1 MLAAAVSSPSLHPVA
16 ATRSAHRAGAAIRQA
31 GGEKTVTGE
40 ADAKLRAL
48 MVLAQSGDR
57 TAYRSVLDISRAQL
71 AAYFRYR
78 LREDP
83 ASADDLIQET
93 LIAIHTKRAS
103 YDARHPFMPWLY
115 AIARYKLIDHYRR
128 HRVRRTEPEEAAG
141 DIADETDHTRA
152 AMARLDLETLLAR
165 LPAGQAEAIRRTKLD
180 GHSISETA
188 AAMNISESL
197 VKVNVHRGL
206 KAAAS
211 LVGLKQVD
219 RP

>member
-1 MLAAAVSSPSLHPVA
+1 MS
-16 ATRSAHRAGAAIRQA
+16 
-31 GGEKTVTGE
+31 GE

-57 TAYRSVLDISRAQL
+57 AAYRDLLEIARVQL
-71 AAYFRYR
+71 CSYFKHR

-83 ASADDLIQET
+83 ASADDLIQDT

-128 HRVRRTEPEEAAG
+128 FKLRRTEPEDAAG
-141 DIADETDHTRA
+141 EIADEADDARA
-152 AMARLDLETLLAR
+152 AMARLDLETLLSR
-165 LPAGQAEAIRRTKLD
+165 LPAGQAEAIRRTKLN
-180 GHSISETA
+180 GQSISETA
-188 AAMNISESL
+188 SEMNISESL

-206 KAAAS
+206 KAAAA
-211 LVGLKQVD
+211 LVGMKQAD
-219 RP
+219 R